1 MAVATLTLREH
12 LASIPDAR
20 VFAPSGRDED
30 IGQFAAS
37 ESEASIDAPLV
48 EVGPFVAI
56 DVPALATSGFT
67 HFLDG
72 AQRSWR
78 VGFVGMSPLY
88 LAHTSAGLLAR
99 QDRILLPPSADCYS
113 AALELVAPNGVDFP
127 PYADVPFLGVGVA
140 NEDSEMAVRQR
151 IANAISSRR
160 EERETDVARSFRDG
174 WLLIDGGIGK
184 VIEKTPDDVQM
195 VGVVKSHQR
204 QYFVSRE
211 RVRTILDL
219 KAGQRTPAFLRERNQ
234 PQGKEAN
241 SFYLRLFDSSSQ
253 SPLFGLI
260 RIEIPAAGEMLK
272 RVDEICGW
280 LLAERDPLS
289 LPDAR
294 YDRMLYPI
302 RLVEQHLKA
311 RQPSE
316 AAIRAIIGV

>member
-1 MAVATLTLREH
+1 MAVATLTLREL

-20 VFAPSGRDED
+20 VVPPSFRDED
-30 IGQFAAS
+30 IGQFAAA
-37 ESEASIDAPLV
+37 ETQASIDAPMV
-48 EVGPFVAI
+48 EDRPFEAI
-56 DVPALATSGFT
+56 DIKQGETSGFT

-72 AQRSWR
+72 TQKSWR

-88 LAHTSAGLLAR
+88 LAHTSAGLLER
-99 QDRILLPPSADCYS
+99 VEREVLPPVPDLYSAD
-113 AALELVAPNGVDFP
+113 LEMVAPEGAECP
-127 PYADVPFLGVGVA
+127 PLPGLPFLAVGVGVDDP
-140 NEDSEMAVRQR
+140 EVAVRQR
-151 IANAISSRR
+151 IANAISARR
-160 EERETDVARSFRDG
+160 EERETEIARRFRNG

-184 VIEKTPDDVQM
+184 VIEKTPDDVQL

-204 QYFVSRE
+204 QYFVSKE

-219 KAGQRTPAFLRERNQ
+219 KPEQRTPVFLRERNQ
-234 PQGKEAN
+234 QQGKEAN
-241 SFYLRLFDSSSQ
+241 SFYLRLFDCAGQ

-260 RIEIPAAGEMLK
+260 RVEMPTSSALMA

-316 AAIRAIIGV
+316 AAIRAILG

>member
-1 MAVATLTLREH
+1 MSIATLTLREH

-30 IGQFAAS
+30 IGQFTSS
-37 ESEASIDAPLV
+37 EAEASIDAPLV
-48 EVGPFVAI
+48 EDRPFVAI
-56 DVPALATSGFT
+56 DVPLSTVSGFT

-88 LAHTSAGLLAR
+88 LAHTSAGLVAR
-99 QDRILLPPSADCYS
+99 VEREVLPPSPDCYS
-113 AALELVAPNGVDFP
+113 ASLEMVAPNGVDCP
-127 PYADVPFLGVGVA
+127 PYPGVSFLGVGVA

-219 KAGQRTPAFLRERNQ
+219 KPGQRTPVFLRERNQ

-241 SFYLRLFDSSSQ
+241 SFYLRLFDCSNQ

-260 RIEIPAAGEMLK
+260 RVEIPTSVEML
-272 RVDEICGW
+272 RQVDEICSW

-294 YDRMLYPI
+294 YDRMIYPI
-302 RLVEQHLKA
+302 RLVEKHLKA

-316 AAIRAIIGV
+316 AAIRQIIGV